1 MTTKR
6 QPQLVLGTLRGLA
19 VLQEVIR
26 RSRQSGLLRLLEEAS
41 RPALYWFPVRVL
53 CDWRRE
59 MSDRGLLGS
68 PALLETFRGPD
79 GRPVPLTRALMGVAN
94 PPRDWMLW
102 VRREYSDARRVE
114 AERQQKL
121 GRGRALRALV
131 SAVVQSLPVGAVG
144 AILGLTGAVV
154 AAVTVEH
161 PLLVRVARA
170 GLA

>member
-1 MTTKR
+1 M
-6 QPQLVLGTLRGLA
+6 
-19 VLQEVIR
+19 
-26 RSRQSGLLRLLEEAS
+26 LLRLLEEAS
-41 RPALYWFPVRVL
+41 RPGLYWFPVRVL
-53 CDWRRE
+53 RDWRRE
-59 MSDRGLLGS
+59 MFDRGFLGS
-68 PALLETFRGPD
+68 PALLETFRGRGPD

-102 VRREYSDARRVE
+102 VRREYSGARRAE

-121 GRGRALRALV
+121 GRGRVLRALV
-131 SAVVQSLPVGAVG
+131 SAVTQGLPVGAVG
-144 AILGLTGAVV
+144 AILGLTVAVV

>member
-1 MTTKR
+1 M
-6 QPQLVLGTLRGLA
+6 
-19 VLQEVIR
+19 LQRVIR
-26 RSRQSGLLRLLEEAS
+26 GSLRSGLLRLLEEAS

-53 CDWRRE
+53 LDWRRE

-79 GRPVPLTRALMGVAN
+79 GRPVPLTQALMGVSN
-94 PPRDWMLW
+94 PPRHWVLW
-102 VRREYSDARRVE
+102 VRREYSGARRAE
-114 AERQQKL
+114 AEMLQKP
-121 GRGRALRALV
+121 GRGRVLRALV
-131 SAVVQSLPVGAVG
+131 SAVTQGLPVGAVG
-144 AILGLTGAVV
+144 AILGLTVAVV